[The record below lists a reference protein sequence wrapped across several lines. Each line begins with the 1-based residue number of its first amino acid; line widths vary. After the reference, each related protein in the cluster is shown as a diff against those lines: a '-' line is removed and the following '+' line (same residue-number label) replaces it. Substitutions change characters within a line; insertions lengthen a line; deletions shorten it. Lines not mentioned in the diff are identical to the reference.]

1 MTVES
6 HISVLRRRHDELDE
20 QIAAALQ
27 HRGIDDLEI
36 QAMKKEK
43 LQLKDEITRLEA
55 AVD

>member
-55 AVD
+55 AVE